1 MVHFTIVKTGIHK
14 VHVRKKPAEV
24 AETSTGLRS
33 LTGDT
38 GQRGSQVHV
47 KPPNLARARRW
58 TGVGGSW
65 R

>member
-47 KPPNLARARRW
+47 KPPNLARARR
-58 TGVGGSW
+58 
-65 R
+65 